1 MNSMFNNYVFPDRLE
16 KTLTGLVERTEVF
29 GGFVSFYGEPGIG
42 KTSFAKKFGE
52 NYFNDVMYV
61 PCNEEGLPK
70 KDWENLLSRLRSVN
84 IFGEEA
90 NKMNRL
96 FIIDE
101 FHNLPRN
108 KQDKFKTLFDR
119 LGKDDF
125 FIFIFNTDGNKG
137 KSVSHFLSQAMKSRC
152 KNISFDVRSCENE
165 EVLEK
170 AISLYQHLD
179 KDLVNDLLPDHRQ
192 LQRENQL
199 AELIG

>member
-1 MNSMFNNYVFPDRLE
+1 MNSIIDNYVFPDRVE
-16 KTLTGLVERTEVF
+16 KILNLLVERTDLF
-29 GGFVSFYGEPGIG
+29 NGFASFYGEPGIG

-70 KDWENLLSRLRSVN
+70 KDWDNLLKRLRSVN
-84 IFGEEA
+84 LFGGEA
-90 NKMNRL
+90 NKMNCL

-152 KNISFDVRSCENE
+152 KNIQFDVRSCENE

-179 KDLVNDLLPDHRQ
+179 KDVVNDLLPDHRQ

-199 AELIG
+199 AELLG

>member
-108 KQDKFKTLFDR
+108 KQDKFKTLFDQ
-119 LGKDDF
+119 LNKDNL
-125 FIFIFNTDGNKG
+125 FIFIFNTDGNKRKG
-137 KSVSHFLSQAMKSRC
+137 VDHYLSPAMKSRC

>member
-1 MNSMFNNYVFPDRLE
+1 MSILFDEYVFPDRLE
-16 KTLTGLVERTEVF
+16 KTLIGLVERTKLF

-42 KTSFAKKFGE
+42 KTSFAEKFGE
-52 NYFNDVMYV
+52 LYFNDVMYL

-70 KDWENLLSRLRSVN
+70 KDWDNLVKRLHSVTLC
-84 IFGEEA
+84 GEEA
-90 NKMNRL
+90 KRMNRL

-119 LGKDDF
+119 MGKDDL

-137 KSVSHFLSQAMKSRC
+137 KSVSHFLSPAMISRC
-152 KNISFDVRSCENE
+152 KNISFDVRVNENE
-165 EVLEK
+165 EVLDK
-170 AISLYQHLD
+170 AISFYQYLD

-199 AELIG
+199 VELLG

>member
-1 MNSMFNNYVFPDRLE
+1 MLNLFR
-16 KTLTGLVERTEVF
+16 K
-29 GGFVSFYGEPGIG
+29 SF
-42 KTSFAKKFGE
+42 FDF
-52 NYFNDVMYV
+52 FCD
-61 PCNEEGLPK
+61 
-70 KDWENLLSRLRSVN
+70 LLLGHSS
-84 IFGEEA
+84 
-90 NKMNRL
+90 L
-96 FIIDE
+96 F
-101 FHNLPRN
+101 H
-108 KQDKFKTLFDR
+108 
-119 LGKDDF
+119 DF

>member
-1 MNSMFNNYVFPDRLE
+1 MFNNYVFPDRLE
-16 KTLTGLVERTEVF
+16 KTLTALVERTEVF

-70 KDWENLLSRLRSVN
+70 KDWENLLGRLRSVN

-108 KQDKFKTLFDR
+108 KQDKFKTLFDQ
-119 LGKDDF
+119 LKKDNL

-137 KSVSHFLSQAMKSRC
+137 KGVDNFLSPAMKSRC

>member
-108 KQDKFKTLFDR
+108 KQDKFKTLFDQ
-119 LGKDDF
+119 LKKDNL

-137 KSVSHFLSQAMKSRC
+137 KGVDHYLSPAMKSRC

>member
-1 MNSMFNNYVFPDRLE
+1 MFNNYVFPDRLE

-108 KQDKFKTLFDR
+108 KQDKFKTLFDQ
-119 LGKDDF
+119 LKKDNL

-137 KSVSHFLSQAMKSRC
+137 KGVDHYLSPAMKSRC

>member
-1 MNSMFNNYVFPDRLE
+1 MNSIIDNYVFPDRLE
-16 KTLTGLVERTEVF
+16 KTLIGLAERTELF

-42 KTSFAKKFGE
+42 KTSFAEKFGDL
-52 NYFNDVMYV
+52 YFNDVMYL

-70 KDWENLLSRLRSVN
+70 KDWDNLVKRLHSVTLC
-84 IFGEEA
+84 GEEA
-90 NKMNRL
+90 KKMNRL

-119 LGKDDF
+119 MGKDDL

-137 KSVSHFLSQAMKSRC
+137 KSVSHFLSRAMVSRC
-152 KNISFDVRSCENE
+152 KNISFDVRVNENE
-165 EVLEK
+165 EVLDK
-170 AISLYQHLD
+170 AISFYQYLD
-179 KDLVNDLLPDHRQ
+179 KDVVNDLLPDHRQ

-199 AELIG
+199 AELLG